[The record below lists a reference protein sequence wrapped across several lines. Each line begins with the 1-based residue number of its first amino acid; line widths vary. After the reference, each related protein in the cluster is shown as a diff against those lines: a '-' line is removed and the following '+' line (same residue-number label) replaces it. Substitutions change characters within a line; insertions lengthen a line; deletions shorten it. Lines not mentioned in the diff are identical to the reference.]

1 MSIET
6 KAFGLRARR
15 SDIGGNPTYT
25 VRLPVTAGSN
35 TVIYKGDVVELNPS
49 TGTVDGVLTNTN
61 TAQDTNAI
69 IGAIAQVGYINS
81 VTGRPVIGKVL
92 PASTAASTNVDGTAS
107 PWVDVE
113 MSQGGLFEV
122 LSVAA
127 GTASLTAANTLGR
140 FFGLI
145 TNGSPDTV
153 MQQSAVQLQ
162 PNSGATYGTTA
173 GGATAATDRVVQVV
187 GLAEE
192 PNNNWGD
199 ATLKLVVR
207 FVKTPINQ

>member
-1 MSIET
+1 MATET

-15 SDIGGNPTYT
+15 SDIGGHAPTNT

-35 TVIYKGDVVELNPS
+35 TVIYKGDVVELDSNGS
-49 TGTVDGVLTNTN
+49 VAGVLTNTN

-69 IGAIAQVGYINS
+69 MGAVAQCCYIDT
-81 VTGRPVIGKVL
+81 VTGRPMFDKVL
-92 PASTAASTNVDGTAS
+92 PASTAAGAVVDGTAT

-113 MSQGGLFEV
+113 MSQVGLFEV
-122 LSVAA
+122 LSLAS
-127 GTASLTAANTLGR
+127 GTASLTAANSVGK

-145 TNGSPDTV
+145 TNGTPDSV
-153 MQQSAVQLQ
+153 MKQSAVQLQ
-162 PNSGATYGTTA
+162 PLSGSTYGVTA
-173 GGATAATDRVVQVV
+173 GGSTSASDRVVQVV
-187 GLAEE
+187 GLANE

-199 ATLKLVVR
+199 SYLKLVVR